1 MTLVA
6 AAPSLQTDD
15 EITAALRRIT
25 PNQRRTMTRLEALP
39 KWLYSDAR
47 YYARLDR
54 YDREAQRAYFATIN
68 RVTTYTG
75 PDYRVR
81 FRGQLRFIRANQ
93 WQYDQALGLGMERSI
108 GVPDLDDLK
117 ALTA

>member
-1 MTLVA
+1 MTIVA

-15 EITAALRRIT
+15 EIATALRRIA
-25 PNQRRTMTRLEALP
+25 PKQRATLDRLDRLP

-68 RVTTYTG
+68 RVTSYDG

-81 FRGQLRFIRANQ
+81 FQNQRSWVRANRM
-93 WQYDQALGLGMERSI
+93 QYEQALAFGMQRSI
-108 GVPDLDDLK
+108 GVPEIEV
-117 ALTA
+117 TA